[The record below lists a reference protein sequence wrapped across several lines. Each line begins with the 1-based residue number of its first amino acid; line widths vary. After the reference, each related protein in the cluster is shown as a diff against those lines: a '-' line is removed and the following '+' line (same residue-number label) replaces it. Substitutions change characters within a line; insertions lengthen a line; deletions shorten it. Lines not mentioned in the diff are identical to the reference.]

1 VQRTAAMWQ
10 KPRRSLRT
18 RFSDPIYY
26 VPVSEEQTSG
36 RGARLRSVAAVDS
49 AVDRV
54 TAEIR
59 RAVLNG
65 ELGPGQSFS
74 IGELSA
80 QLGVSHIPV
89 REALRD
95 LAAQGLIVLRPGR
108 SAMVSPLNRDE
119 LRAIFRLRQLI
130 EPELAARSC
139 SMLTATD
146 LDGAAQLLEAYIH
159 GGDNADELWAVHH
172 DLHLAL
178 LRPAASEWDLRI
190 LAQLWHASDRYTR
203 VVFDTYA
210 ISPRDR
216 AARETMHRALLAA
229 ARSGSP
235 AEIRRAVSEHLSDNE
250 AACLEGIATLVGDT
264 TPTGAARKR

>member
-1 VQRTAAMWQ
+1 VTDETI
-10 KPRRSLRT
+10 PES
-18 RFSDPIYY
+18 S
-26 VPVSEEQTSG
+26 S
-36 RGARLRSVAAVDS
+36 RLRSIANADS

-65 ELGPGQSFS
+65 DLSPGRTFS

-89 REALRD
+89 REALRH
-95 LAAQGLIVLRPGR
+95 LAAQGVIILRPGR
-108 SAMVSPLNRDE
+108 SAMVSPLSRDE
-119 LRAIFRLRQLI
+119 LRAVFRLRQLI

-139 SMLTATD
+139 SLLTKAD
-146 LDGAAQLLEAYIH
+146 LDAAAQLLDAYT
-159 GGDNADELWAVHH
+159 DSREDADELWAIHH
-172 DLHLAL
+172 ELHLVL

-190 LAQLWHASDRYTR
+190 LGQLWHASDRYTR

-210 ISPRDR
+210 VTPPDR
-216 AARETMHRALLAA
+216 AARAAMHRALIAA

-250 AACLEGIATLVGDT
+250 AACLERIAVLAHET
-264 TPTGAARKR
+264 TTVRGRPQEMSMPPER

>member
-1 VQRTAAMWQ
+1 M
-10 KPRRSLRT
+10 RSRPSCDRLDIVT
-18 RFSDPIYY
+18 DEITPES
-26 VPVSEEQTSG
+26 SS
-36 RGARLRSVAAVDS
+36 RLRSVAASDS

-65 ELGPGQSFS
+65 ELGPGRTFS

-89 REALRD
+89 REALRH

-139 SMLTATD
+139 SLLTQAD
-146 LDGAAQLLEAYIH
+146 LDGAAQLLEAYTN
-159 GGDNADELWAVHH
+159 GGDDADELWAIHH

-210 ISPRDR
+210 VSPPDR
-216 AARETMHRALLAA
+216 EQRSAMHRALLAA

-250 AACLEGIATLVGDT
+250 AACLERIATLASE
-264 TPTGAARKR
+264 TPAVRAARRS